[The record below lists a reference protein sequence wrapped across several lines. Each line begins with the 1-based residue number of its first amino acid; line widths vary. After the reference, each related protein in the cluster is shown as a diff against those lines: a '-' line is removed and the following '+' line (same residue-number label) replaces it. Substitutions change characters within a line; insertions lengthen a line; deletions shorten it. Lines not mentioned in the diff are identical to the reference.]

1 MAHPS
6 ADTAAII
13 ARLEALASPEDAA
26 GMARFGIRGARV
38 LGVPVK
44 TLRAIAR
51 ESAARRVGNDALR
64 ELTSEKVARRVARR
78 EL

>member
-1 MAHPS
+1 MHFRIIYEAR
-6 ADTAAII
+6 TIII

-38 LGVPVK
+38 LGVSLK

-51 ESAARRVGNDALR
+51 EAGR
-64 ELTSEKVARRVARR
+64 EGKQKAKS
-78 EL
+78 